1 MGNSKWS
8 QFIARNDTK
17 PKLCFKLH
25 YQKARPF
32 LKQDKELKFLIELT
46 VTLKVSLE
54 QAPPDVVD
62 SSVEE
67 GPSNVKDSKSN
78 RK

>member
-1 MGNSKWS
+1 MIQNQSS
-8 QFIARNDTK
+8 ALSYITK
-17 PKLCFKLH
+17 
-25 YQKARPF
+25 KARPF
-32 LKQDKELKFLIELT
+32 LKQGNELKLCMELT